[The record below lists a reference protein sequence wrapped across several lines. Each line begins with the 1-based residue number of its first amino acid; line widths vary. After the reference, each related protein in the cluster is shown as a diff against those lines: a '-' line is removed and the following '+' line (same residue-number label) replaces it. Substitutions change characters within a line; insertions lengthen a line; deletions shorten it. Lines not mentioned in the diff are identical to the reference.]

1 MIGTIPIAASSS
13 SSNGL
18 YTLLGAAIGAAVAAA
33 IGYWVAKR
41 ARESAEKVAEYAR
54 KSAEKV
60 AELTRVSAEKVA
72 EETRTAAECAWIR
85 DSRREIYD
93 RFLISAQTLQIAC
106 EAAGPEAEG
115 AQASVGAAHTAFFG
129 AYGMVLTVADSALV
143 DAARVY
149 AYRLWELKSM
159 VDCPSTSVMEATLEN
174 FQTVA
179 KLIRFAR
186 HGTIDKMR
194 DELGVGGSARPVET
208 KGKYNPFI
216 ETELEGQYGA
226 GERPRPGSAV

>member
-1 MIGTIPIAASSS
+1 MIDAIPIAASSS

-18 YTLLGAAIGAAVAAA
+18 YTLLGAVIGAVIAAA

-41 ARESAEKVAEYAR
+41 ARESAEKVAELTR
-54 KSAEKV
+54 VSAEKV

-72 EETRTAAECAWIR
+72 EQTRLADELAWIR
-85 DSRREIYD
+85 TSRREIYD

-115 AQASVGAAHTAFFG
+115 AQASVGPAHTAFFG
-129 AYGMVLTVADSALV
+129 AYGMVLTVADSACV

-159 VDCPSTSVMEATLEN
+159 VDSPRTSVMEATREN
-174 FQTVA
+174 FEEVDQ
-179 KLIRFAR
+179 LIRLAR
-186 HGTIDKMR
+186 QDTIDAIR
-194 DELGVGGSARPVET
+194 AELGVGGSARPEKPTKKFNQFRGTKLESKYDAVE
-208 KGKYNPFI
+208 
-216 ETELEGQYGA
+216 QD
-226 GERPRPGSAV
+226 RPGSAA